1 MCLAVPAEVVELR
14 DGGMALVQVGG
25 LRQEISLLLLDGVE
39 VGDYVLVH
47 AGFAIE
53 KVDREEAERTRELL
67 EELARLE
74 GESEVH

>member
-14 DGGMALVQVGG
+14 NGDMALVRVGG
-25 LRQEISLLLLDGVE
+25 IKQEISLMLVEGIE

-67 EELARLE
+67 QELARLE
-74 GESEVH
+74 GESEVR

>member
-14 DGGMALVQVGG
+14 EGGTALVRVGG
-25 LRQEISLLLLDGVE
+25 LQQEISLLLLDGVE

-53 KVDREEAERTRELL
+53 KVDQQEAERTRELL

-74 GESEVH
+74 GESEIR

>member
-14 DGGMALVQVGG
+14 EGGTALVRVGG
-25 LRQEISLLLLDGVE
+25 LQQEISLLLLDGVE

-53 KVDREEAERTRELL
+53 KVDQQEAERTRELL
-67 EELARLE
+67 EELAGLE
-74 GESEVH
+74 GESEIR